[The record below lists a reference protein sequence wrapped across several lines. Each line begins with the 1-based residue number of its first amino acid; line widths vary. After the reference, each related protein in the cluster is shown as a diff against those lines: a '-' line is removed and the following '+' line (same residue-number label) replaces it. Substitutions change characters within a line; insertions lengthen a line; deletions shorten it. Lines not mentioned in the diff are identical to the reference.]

1 MMEEKRM
8 SEYVSGVCN
17 IGPQEIARRRN
28 FGWGALAATV
38 VLLLVLIWTG
48 VNPWWRLF
56 VFFPAAMSAS
66 GFLQAYF
73 HFCSGFAQRG
83 VYNFGQL
90 GETIKIDDAPSR
102 AKDKRKGNQIML
114 YSALVGIVVAVFCAI
129 L

>member
-1 MMEEKRM
+1 MT
-8 SEYVSGVCN
+8 EYVSGVCN

-28 FGWGALAATV
+28 FGWGALVTTV
-38 VLLLVLIWTG
+38 VLLLILVWTG
-48 VNPWWRLF
+48 VGPWWRLF
-56 VFFPAAMSAS
+56 VFFPATMSAS

-90 GETIKIDDAPSR
+90 GQTVKIEDASSK
-102 AKDKRKGNQIML
+102 AKDKRKGSQIML
-114 YSALVGIVVAVFCAI
+114 YSALIGIVAAVLSAI